1 MASSVAAVVVAA
13 GRGVRAG
20 GDFPKQYKEIAGEPV
35 LRRSLLLF
43 ARDARIGAVQPVIH
57 PDDDALFER
66 AADRLALLPR
76 VYGGATL
83 PASVRAGLDGLVS
96 HAAEIALVHDAAPPF
111 ASRAPTARAYGAI

>member
-1 MASSVAAVVVAA
+1 MAARGEAVVVAA

-43 ARDARIGAVQPVIH
+43 AQDARIGAVQPVIH

-66 AADRLALLPR
+66 AADRLTLLPP
-76 VYGGATL
+76 VYGGAT
-83 PASVRAGLDGLVS
+83 PPTSGPPRP
-96 HAAEIALVHDAAPPF
+96 APPR
-111 ASRAPTARAYGAI
+111 SPAPPTRPAPL

>member
-1 MASSVAAVVVAA
+1 MAARGEAVVVAA

-35 LRRSLLLF
+35 LRRSLMLF

-66 AADRLALLPR
+66 AADRLALLPP
-76 VYGGATL
+76 VYGGATRQ
-83 PASVRAGLDGLVS
+83 ASGRAGLEAPASPGPGIVLR
-96 HAAEIALVHDAAPPF
+96 HD
-111 ASRAPTARAYGAI
+111 